1 MSKTQV
7 NPKLFHC
14 SKTEILAK
22 NIANSF
28 GADLGK
34 IITSIIVMVNFS
46 HLMKN
51 L

>member
-7 NPKLFHC
+7 KPKLFHC

-34 IITSIIVMVNFS
+34 IITSRYSDGEFQPS
-46 HLMKN
+46 
-51 L
+51 